1 MTSQDM
7 AFTNDCPS
15 PGRQLLG
22 ESLANDNE
30 WNPEANEAITNGN
43 VSGGSGRSSREGSH
57 QASQGAPVKLLTR
70 PVSSGQDP
78 AAGFSFAK
86 AGPIQQLDFR
96 RPKQTPISSTSQDL
110 SLASEGILKGKAS
123 NQSPNVPD
131 TAPSKEISMS
141 TDENLADSSFKKT
154 GESPVLNITIPAR
167 NKPATA
173 LVSGHS
179 HTENLSTIGQTPIN
193 MQERSSKASR
203 DPVSSVVDAPK
214 IAKTRRTKPKVGSTI
229 NGPSP
234 PDYAY
239 TEEDLLKL
247 LMYRRRQGQQEL
259 EYFRATQHQKEAE
272 IQTLR
277 DLSNDLD
284 AQLQEV
290 IQREAQKTIELSK
303 VNATKPILEDRIK
316 RLVDYVKGLTNDHK
330 RLREDA
336 NELYKQHEEL
346 FVTRTEL
353 QDTLDDAR
361 KSVEQQRLRS
371 QQYETEARH
380 TIESLQQTVQN
391 QSTQI
396 RSDGNLLAAERE
408 RNNRLDDH
416 ISRITTSH
424 EHLVDLFAG
433 HRDTIAGKIDE
444 LLHQAQCVVSPVE
457 AADSNDSISPMLE
470 QCVGI
475 LQKLHEAEAFK
486 PKDLQKLN
494 DTMDKLVKG

>member
-1 MTSQDM
+1 M
-7 AFTNDCPS
+7 ASPNNCPS
-15 PGRQLLG
+15 PGRQLRE
-22 ESLANDNE
+22 ESFANDNK
-30 WNPEANEAITNGN
+30 WNPEADEAIMDGN
-43 VSGGSGRSSREGSH
+43 VSGGSGPSSREGSH

-86 AGPIQQLDFR
+86 AGPIQLDFR

-110 SLASEGILKGKAS
+110 SLASEGMLKGKAS
-123 NQSPNVPD
+123 HQSPNVPG
-131 TAPSKEISMS
+131 TAPSKEIAMS
-141 TDENLADSSFKKT
+141 TDENLADSSFKRT
-154 GESPVLNITIPAR
+154 SESPVLNITIPAR

-179 HTENLSTIGQTPIN
+179 HAENLSAIGQTPIN
-193 MQERSSKASR
+193 VQEPSSNASR
-203 DPVSSVVDAPK
+203 DPVSSVVDGPK
-214 IAKTRRTKPKVGSTI
+214 IAKTRRAKPKVGSTI

-234 PDYAY
+234 PNYAY

-290 IQREAQKTIELSK
+290 IQREAQKTAELSK
-303 VNATKPILEDRIK
+303 INANKPIWEDKIR

-336 NELYKQHEEL
+336 NELYKKHEEL
-346 FVTRTEL
+346 FVTKTEL

-361 KSVEQQRLRS
+361 NSVEQQRLRS
-371 QQYETEARH
+371 QQYEIEARL

-396 RSDGNLLAAERE
+396 RSDENLLAAERA
-408 RNNRLDDH
+408 RNNRLGDH
-416 ISRITTSH
+416 NSRITTSH
-424 EHLVDLFAG
+424 EHLVDLFTD
-433 HRDTIAGKIDE
+433 HRDTIAAKIDK
-444 LLHQAQCVVSPVE
+444 LLHQAQCIVSPVE
-457 AADSNDSISPMLE
+457 ATDSNDLINPMLE
-470 QCVGI
+470 QCVGM

-486 PKDLQKLN
+486 PEDLQKLN
-494 DTMDKLVKG
+494 DTINNLITG

>member
-1 MTSQDM
+1 M

-15 PGRQLLG
+15 PGRQLLE
-22 ESLANDNE
+22 ESRAKDNE
-30 WNPEANEAITNGN
+30 WNPEADEAIMNGN
-43 VSGGSGRSSREGSH
+43 VPGGSGISSREGSH

-86 AGPIQQLDFR
+86 AGPIQLDFR
-96 RPKQTPISSTSQDL
+96 RPKQTPISSTSQDI
-110 SLASEGILKGKAS
+110 SPASEGLLKGKAS
-123 NQSPNVPD
+123 HQSPNIPD
-131 TAPSKEISMS
+131 TAPSKDISIS
-141 TDENLADSSFKKT
+141 TDETLADSNFKRT
-154 GESPVLNITIPAR
+154 SPSPVLNITIPTH

-173 LVSGHS
+173 HVYGHS
-179 HTENLSTIGQTPIN
+179 HTENLSAVGQTPIN
-193 MQERSSKASR
+193 MQERSSKASK

-214 IAKTRRTKPKVGSTI
+214 IAKTRRAKPKTGLTMNVS
-229 NGPSP
+229 SP

-290 IQREAQKTIELSK
+290 IQREAQKTVELSK
-303 VNATKPILEDRIK
+303 VNATKPIWEDRIK
-316 RLVDYVKGLTNDHK
+316 RLVDYVKGLSNDHK

-346 FVTRTEL
+346 FVTKTEL
-353 QDTLDDAR
+353 QDTLDDTR

-380 TIESLQQTVQN
+380 TIENLRQTVQN

-396 RSDGNLLAAERE
+396 RSDENLLAAERE

-424 EHLVDLFAG
+424 ERLVDLFAG

-444 LLHQAQCVVSPVE
+444 LLHQNVVSPVE
-457 AADSNDSISPMLE
+457 AVDSSDSISPMLE
-470 QCVGI
+470 QCVGM

-486 PKDLQKLN
+486 PKDLQNLN
-494 DTMDKLVKG
+494 DTMNNLVTG

>member
-1 MTSQDM
+1 M
-7 AFTNDCPS
+7 ATTNGCPS
-15 PGRQLLG
+15 PGSHILG

-30 WNPEANEAITNGN
+30 WRPEADDAIINGII
-43 VSGGSGRSSREGSH
+43 SGGSGPSSREGSH
-57 QASQGAPVKLLTR
+57 RASQGAPVKLLTR

-78 AAGFSFAK
+78 AAGFSFTK

-110 SLASEGILKGKAS
+110 ALPPEGILNRKAS
-123 NQSPNVPD
+123 HQSPNVPD
-131 TAPSKEISMS
+131 TAPSNEIFMS
-141 TDENLADSSFKKT
+141 TDENLADSNLKRTS
-154 GESPVLNITIPAR
+154 ESPVLNITFPTH
-167 NKPATA
+167 NKPATTLA
-173 LVSGHS
+173 SGHS
-179 HTENLSTIGQTPIN
+179 RTENVSAIGQLPIN
-193 MQERSSKASR
+193 VQERSSKASR
-203 DPVSSVVDAPK
+203 DPVSSVADVPK
-214 IAKTRRTKPKVGSTI
+214 IAKTRRAKPKVGSTI

-234 PDYAY
+234 PNLAY

-290 IQREAQKTIELSK
+290 IQREAQKTVELST
-303 VNATKPILEDRIK
+303 VNANKPIWECRIK
-316 RLVDYVKGLTNDHK
+316 RLVDYVKGLTNDQK

-336 NELYKQHEEL
+336 NELYKQHEDL
-346 FVTRTEL
+346 FVTKRQL
-353 QDTLDDAR
+353 QETLDDAR

-371 QQYETEARH
+371 QQYKNDARH
-380 TIESLQQTVQN
+380 RIESLEQTVHN

-396 RSDGNLLAAERE
+396 RSDETLLTAERE
-408 RNNRLDDH
+408 RSNRLDDH

-424 EHLVDLFAG
+424 GHLVDLFAG

-444 LLHQAQCVVSPVE
+444 LLHQAQSVVSPVE

-470 QCVGI
+470 QCVGM
-475 LQKLHEAEAFK
+475 LQKLHEADTIK

-494 DTMDKLVKG
+494 DTMDSFVTG

>member
-1 MTSQDM
+1 M
-7 AFTNDCPS
+7 AFTSDCPS
-15 PGRQLLG
+15 PGRQLL
-22 ESLANDNE
+22 EETLAKDNE
-30 WNPEANEAITNGN
+30 WIPKANEAIMNGN
-43 VSGGSGRSSREGSH
+43 VSGGSGPSSREGSH
-57 QASQGAPVKLLTR
+57 PASQGAPVKLLTR

-86 AGPIQQLDFR
+86 AGPIQLDFR

-110 SLASEGILKGKAS
+110 SPASEGLLKGKAS
-123 NQSPNVPD
+123 HQSPNIPD
-131 TAPSKEISMS
+131 TAPSKDISMS
-141 TDENLADSSFKKT
+141 TDENLVDSNFKRT
-154 GESPVLNITIPAR
+154 RDSPALNITVPTR
-167 NKPATA
+167 NKPATT

-179 HTENLSTIGQTPIN
+179 HRENLSASGQTPIN
-193 MQERSSKASR
+193 MQERSSKASK
-203 DPVSSVVDAPK
+203 DPVSSVADAPK
-214 IAKTRRTKPKVGSTI
+214 IAKIRRAKPKTGLTV

-234 PDYAY
+234 PDHAY

-290 IQREAQKTIELSK
+290 IQREAQKTVELSK
-303 VNATKPILEDRIK
+303 VNATKPIWEDRIK
-316 RLVDYVKGLTNDHK
+316 RLVDYVKGLANDHK

-346 FVTRTEL
+346 FVSKREL
-353 QDTLDDAR
+353 QDTLDEAQ

-371 QQYETEARH
+371 QQYENEARH
-380 TIESLQQTVQN
+380 TIQSLQQTVN
-391 QSTQI
+391 SQSTQI
-396 RSDGNLLAAERE
+396 RSDENLLAAERE
-408 RNNRLDDH
+408 RSNRLDDQ

-424 EHLVDLFAG
+424 GHLVELFAG

-444 LLHQAQCVVSPVE
+444 LLNKAQSVVSPVE
-457 AADSNDSISPMLE
+457 AGDSNDSISPMLA
-470 QCVGI
+470 QCVEM
-475 LQKLHEAEAFK
+475 LQKLHEADAIK

-494 DTMDKLVKG
+494 DNMDNLVTG

>member
-1 MTSQDM
+1 M
-7 AFTNDCPS
+7 AFTNDRPS
-15 PGRQLLG
+15 PGRQLQE
-22 ESLANDNE
+22 ESLANGNG
-30 WNPEANEAITNGN
+30 WNPEADEAIMNGN
-43 VSGGSGRSSREGSH
+43 VLGGSGQSSREGSY
-57 QASQGAPVKLLTR
+57 QASQGAPVKVLTR

-123 NQSPNVPD
+123 HQSPNVPN
-131 TAPSKEISMS
+131 TAPAKEIFMS
-141 TDENLADSSFKKT
+141 TVENLADSNLRRTS
-154 GESPVLNITIPAR
+154 ESPVLNITVPSR

-179 HTENLSTIGQTPIN
+179 RPENVSAIGQPPIN
-193 MQERSSKASR
+193 MQGRSSKAFS
-203 DPVSSVVDAPK
+203 DPVSSVAEAPK
-214 IAKTRRTKPKVGSTI
+214 IAKTRRAKPKVGSTV

-234 PDYAY
+234 PNLAY

-272 IQTLR
+272 LQTLR

-284 AQLQEV
+284 AQLRDV
-290 IQREAQKTIELSK
+290 IQREAQKTVELSK
-303 VNATKPILEDRIK
+303 VNANKPIWEDKIK

-346 FVTRTEL
+346 FIAKREL

-371 QQYETEARH
+371 QQYENDTRH

-396 RSDGNLLAAERE
+396 RSDKNLLAAEQE
-408 RNNRLDDH
+408 RSNRLDDH

-424 EHLVDLFAG
+424 GHLVDLFAG

-444 LLHQAQCVVSPVE
+444 LLHQAQSVVSPVE
-457 AADSNDSISPMLE
+457 AADSNDSIGPMLE
-470 QCVGI
+470 QCVGM
-475 LQKLHEAEAFK
+475 LQKLHEADTIK
-486 PKDLQKLN
+486 PKDLQKIN
-494 DTMDKLVKG
+494 DTMDSFITG

>member
-1 MTSQDM
+1 M
-7 AFTNDCPS
+7 ASPNNCPS
-15 PGRQLLG
+15 PGRQLIK
-22 ESLANDNE
+22 ESLANDNK
-30 WNPEANEAITNGN
+30 WNPEADEAIMNGN
-43 VSGGSGRSSREGSH
+43 VSGGSGPSSREGSH

-86 AGPIQQLDFR
+86 AAPIQQLDFR

-110 SLASEGILKGKAS
+110 SLPPEGTLMGKVS
-123 NQSPNVPD
+123 HQPPNVPD
-131 TAPSKEISMS
+131 TATSKEISMS
-141 TDENLADSSFKKT
+141 TDENLADSNSKRPC
-154 GESPVLNITIPAR
+154 ESPVLNITIPTR

-173 LVSGHS
+173 LVSGHNY
-179 HTENLSTIGQTPIN
+179 TEPLSAIGQTPIN
-193 MQERSSKASR
+193 MQEPSSKASR
-203 DPVSSVVDAPK
+203 DPVFPVVDGPK
-214 IAKTRRTKPKVGSTI
+214 IAKTRRAKPKVGSTI
-229 NGPSP
+229 NGPFP
-234 PDYAY
+234 PNYGY

-247 LMYRRRQGQQEL
+247 LMYRRRQGQQEF
-259 EYFRATQHQKEAE
+259 EYFKATQHQKEAE
-272 IQTLR
+272 VQTLR

-284 AQLQEV
+284 AQLREV
-290 IQREAQKTIELSK
+290 IQREAQKTAELSK
-303 VNATKPILEDRIK
+303 VNASKPIWEDKIR

-336 NELYKQHEEL
+336 NELYKKHEEL
-346 FVTRTEL
+346 FVTKTEL

-361 KSVEQQRLRS
+361 NSVEQQRLRS
-371 QQYETEARH
+371 QQYETEARL

-396 RSDGNLLAAERE
+396 RSDENLLAAERE

-433 HRDTIAGKIDE
+433 HRDTIAGKIDK
-444 LLHQAQCVVSPVE
+444 LLHQTQCVVSPVD
-457 AADSNDSISPMLE
+457 ATDSNDSISPMLE
-470 QCVGI
+470 QCVGM

-486 PKDLQKLN
+486 PEDFQKLN
-494 DTMDKLVKG
+494 DTINHLVTR

>member
-1 MTSQDM
+1 M

-22 ESLANDNE
+22 ESLAKDNE
-30 WNPEANEAITNGN
+30 WNPEADEAIMNGN
-43 VSGGSGRSSREGSH
+43 VSGGSGPSSREGSY
-57 QASQGAPVKLLTR
+57 QASQGAPVKVLTR

-86 AGPIQQLDFR
+86 AGPIQPLDFR
-96 RPKQTPISSTSQDL
+96 RPKQTPLSSTSQDL
-110 SLASEGILKGKAS
+110 SLATEGILKGKAS
-123 NQSPNVPD
+123 HQSPSVPD

-141 TDENLADSSFKKT
+141 TDENLADSNSKRTSK
-154 GESPVLNITIPAR
+154 SPVFNITIPTR
-167 NKPATA
+167 EKPATA

-179 HTENLSTIGQTPIN
+179 HMENLSAIGHTPIN
-193 MQERSSKASR
+193 VQERSAKASR
-203 DPVSSVVDAPK
+203 DPVSSVIDAPK
-214 IAKTRRTKPKVGSTI
+214 TAKPRRAKPKGGSTI

-290 IQREAQKTIELSK
+290 IQREAQKTAELSK
-303 VNATKPILEDRIK
+303 VNATTPIWEDRIK
-316 RLVDYVKGLTNDHK
+316 RLVDYVKGLSNDHK

-346 FVTRTEL
+346 FVTKTEL

-380 TIESLQQTVQN
+380 TIDSLQQTVQN

-396 RSDGNLLAAERE
+396 RSDENLLAAERE
-408 RNNRLDDH
+408 RSNRLDDH

-424 EHLVDLFAG
+424 ENLVNLFTG
-433 HRDTIAGKIDE
+433 HRDNIAGKIDE
-444 LLHQAQCVVSPVE
+444 LLHQAQYVISPVK
-457 AADSNDSISPMLE
+457 AADSNDSIKPMLE
-470 QCVGI
+470 QCVGM
-475 LQKLHEAEAFK
+475 LQKLHGADAVQ

-494 DTMDKLVKG
+494 DTMDNLVTV

>member
-1 MTSQDM
+1 MD
-7 AFTNDCPS
+7 FTNDCPS

-30 WNPEANEAITNGN
+30 WNPEADEAIMDGN
-43 VSGGSGRSSREGSH
+43 ASRGSGRSSREGSH

-78 AAGFSFAK
+78 AAGFAFAK
-86 AGPIQQLDFR
+86 AGPVQQLDFR
-96 RPKQTPISSTSQDL
+96 RPKQTPIISTSQDL
-110 SLASEGILKGKAS
+110 SLASESILKGKAS
-123 NQSPNVPD
+123 HQSPNVTD
-131 TAPSKEISMS
+131 IAPSKEILMS
-141 TDENLADSSFKKT
+141 TDENLADSNFKRT
-154 GESPVLNITIPAR
+154 SETPVLNITIPAR
-167 NKPATA
+167 NNLATA
-173 LVSGHS
+173 LVSGQS
-179 HTENLSTIGQTPIN
+179 HTENLSAIGQTPIN
-193 MQERSSKASR
+193 MQERSSKASM
-203 DPVSSVVDAPK
+203 DPLSSVVDAPK
-214 IAKTRRTKPKVGSTI
+214 IAKPRRAKPKMGSTTK
-229 NGPSP
+229 GPSP
-234 PDYAY
+234 PDHAY

-290 IQREAQKTIELSK
+290 IQREAQKTVELSK
-303 VNATKPILEDRIK
+303 VNATKSIWEDRIK

-346 FVTRTEL
+346 FVTKTEL

-361 KSVEQQRLRS
+361 KSVEDQRLRA

-396 RSDGNLLAAERE
+396 RSDENLLAAERE
-408 RNNRLDDH
+408 RSNRLDDH

-433 HRDTIAGKIDE
+433 HRNNIAGKIDE
-444 LLHQAQCVVSPVE
+444 LMHHAQCVVSPVE
-457 AADSNDSISPMLE
+457 AADSNDSINPMLE
-470 QCVGI
+470 QCVGM
-475 LQKLHEAEAFK
+475 LHELHEADTVK
-486 PKDLQKLN
+486 PRDLQKLN
-494 DTMDKLVKG
+494 DTMDNLVTA

>member
-1 MTSQDM
+1 M
-7 AFTNDCPS
+7 AFANECPS
-15 PGRQLLG
+15 PGRQLLE
-22 ESLANDNE
+22 ESHANDNE
-30 WNPEANEAITNGN
+30 WNPEADEAIMDGN
-43 VSGGSGRSSREGSH
+43 ASRGSGRISREGSH
-57 QASQGAPVKLLTR
+57 QASQGAPVKVLTR
-70 PVSSGQDP
+70 PVSSGQHP
-78 AAGFSFAK
+78 AAGFTFAK
-86 AGPIQQLDFR
+86 AGPVQQLDFR
-96 RPKQTPISSTSQDL
+96 RLKQTPISSTSQDL
-110 SLASEGILKGKAS
+110 SLASEGMLKGKAS
-123 NQSPNVPD
+123 HQSPNVAD
-131 TAPSKEISMS
+131 TVPSKEILMS
-141 TDENLADSSFKKT
+141 TDENLA
-154 GESPVLNITIPAR
+154 ESNLKRTSEAPVLNITIPTR
-167 NKPATA
+167 NNPATA

-179 HTENLSTIGQTPIN
+179 HTEDLSAIGQTPVN
-193 MQERSSKASR
+193 MQDRSTKASGH
-203 DPVSSVVDAPK
+203 PVSSVVDAPK
-214 IAKTRRTKPKVGSTI
+214 VAKPRRAKPKTGSTVK
-229 NGPSP
+229 GPSP

-259 EYFRATQHQKEAE
+259 EYFRATQQQKEAE

-290 IQREAQKTIELSK
+290 IQREAQKTVELSK
-303 VNATKPILEDRIK
+303 VNATKPIWEDRIK

-346 FVTRTEL
+346 FVTKTEL
-353 QDTLDDAR
+353 QNTLDDTR

-391 QSTQI
+391 QSIQI
-396 RSDGNLLAAERE
+396 RSDENLLAVERE

-424 EHLVDLFAG
+424 DHLVDLFAG

-470 QCVGI
+470 QCVGM
-475 LQKLHEAEAFK
+475 LQNFHEADAIK

-494 DTMDKLVKG
+494 DTMENLVTG